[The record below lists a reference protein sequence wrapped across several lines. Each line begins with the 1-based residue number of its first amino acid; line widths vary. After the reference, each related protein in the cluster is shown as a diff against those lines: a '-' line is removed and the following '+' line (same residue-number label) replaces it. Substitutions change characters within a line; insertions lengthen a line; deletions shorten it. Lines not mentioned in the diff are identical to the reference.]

1 MEDRIVELEIRFTE
15 QQHMLQE
22 LSEVVYAQQRAID
35 LLTAEVRLLRQKVPE
50 PGIVDAAEREKPPHY

>member
-15 QQHMLQE
+15 QQQMLQE
-22 LSEVVYAQQRAID
+22 LSEVVYSQQRAID
-35 LLTAEVRLLRQKVPE
+35 ALTAELRLLRQKIPE